1 MRVGRLNE
9 LVTYEGEGDGGAGG
23 GAAGGDDVKAQLAHW
38 QTEAKQAFKARDDLK
53 NKLRDLEG
61 RVLSDEDRATFETL
75 KTQAAQ
81 LEEERAKKAGEF
93 DTLKTQMAERHQ
105 QAVKA
110 KDAEIAKRDETIN
123 RWSERFK
130 DKVKKAEFGA
140 AVDYFS
146 GADGSKT
153 ILDVEMGMAI
163 LGRFV
168 DVAVDDNGDA
178 QVIVKKPNGDVILG
192 ADGNPAAFADGIGEL
207 IKTLPNKDRIL
218 RGSGKTGS
226 GSSGG
231 KTGGDRDLEFDVA
244 NLTPEQRRD
253 PKVLAELKRRLPRG
267 GMVSGRAY
275 DQ

>member
-1 MRVGRLNE
+1 
-9 LVTYEGEGDGGAGG
+9 
-23 GAAGGDDVKAQLAHW
+23 
-38 QTEAKQAFKARDDLK
+38 
-53 NKLRDLEG
+53 
-61 RVLSDEDRATFETL
+61 
-75 KTQAAQ
+75 
-81 LEEERAKKAGEF
+81 
-93 DTLKTQMAERHQ
+93 MAERHQ

-110 KDAEIAKRDETIN
+110 KDAEIAKRDEQIN

-140 AVDYFS
+140 AVEYFS
-146 GADGSKT
+146 GADSSKT

-168 DVAVDDNGDA
+168 DVTVDDNGDA

-192 ADGNPAAFADGIGEL
+192 ADGNPAAFADGIGER

-231 KTGGDRDLEFDVA
+231 STTATQQLVDTARLKSGDFS
-244 NLTPEQRRD
+244 D
-253 PKVLAELKRRLPRG
+253 PKVREAVKRQQAAAG
-267 GMVSGRAY
+267 GLQIGRAF
-275 DQ
+275 DQRK

>member
-9 LVTYEGEGDGGAGG
+9 
-23 GAAGGDDVKAQLAHW
+23 
-38 QTEAKQAFKARDDLK
+38 AKNAFKARDEIK

-61 RVLSDEDRATFETL
+61 RALSEDDLKTFQTL
-75 KTQAAQ
+75 KEQAAQ
-81 LEEERAKKAGEF
+81 LEEDRAKKAGEF
-93 DTLKTQMAERHQ
+93 ETLKTQMAERHTQ
-105 QAVKA
+105 TVKA

-146 GADGSKT
+146 GAETSKT

-168 DVAVDDNGDA
+168 DVTVDDDGNA

-192 ADGNPAAFADGIGEL
+192 ADGNPASFTDGIGEL

-231 KTGGDRDLEFDVA
+231 KTGGDRDIDFDVA
-244 NLTPEQRRD
+244 NLTSEQRRD
-253 PKVLAELKRRLPRG
+253 PKVIAELKRRTPRG
-267 GMVSGRAY
+267 GMVMGRAY
-275 DQ
+275 EQ